1 MRCVMRYFVVCA
13 VWVMSCV
20 GVEYYSFVDSDQHTP
35 KILQSFGLGYEFLP
49 EQTDQRDAIE
59 SSAQYFLKRFDNSY
73 TFIPIIRN
81 MIAQEGLPQEFL
93 FLAMVESEFIINAKS
108 SKKASGIWQF
118 MPGTAKGLGLE
129 INDYIDERQDPIKS
143 TQAAITYLKKLYD
156 LTGEWYLAMMAYNCG
171 YTRLQKAIEEAG
183 GDSSLQTL
191 LDEDKKYLPP
201 ETRNYIR
208 KIVAM
213 SLVFNDADFLKNNN
227 SEYLL
232 NRGATDTLAILKLK
246 SGLPLGII
254 AQSAGMSLKELRS
267 YNMHFKYAFLPPGS
281 SDKEYNVYLPYEK
294 LARFK
299 QHFDQNYTP
308 NSAFI
313 LHKVQK
319 GDTLSSIARQYK
331 TNVNE
336 LKRVNGL
343 KSTRLSINQKIV
355 IPIPKKS

>member
-1 MRCVMRYFVVCA
+1 MKCLRSILLGAMMVLSCA
-13 VWVMSCV
+13 
-20 GVEYYSFVDSDQHTP
+20 GEEYYSFVHSDGHTP
-35 KILQSFGLGYEFLP
+35 KILQSFGLGYDFLP
-49 EQTDQRDAIE
+49 EQADQRDAIE

-246 SGLPLGII
+246 SGVPLGII

-331 TNVNE
+331 TNVN
-336 LKRVNGL
+336 LPDG
-343 KSTRLSINQKIV
+343 T
-355 IPIPKKS
+355 IPSEFTTNYII

>member
-1 MRCVMRYFVVCA
+1 MKCLRSILLGAMMVLSCA
-13 VWVMSCV
+13 E
-20 GVEYYSFVDSDQHTP
+20 EYYSFVHSDGHTP
-35 KILQSFGLGYEFLP
+35 KILQSFGLGYDFLP
-49 EQTDQRDAIE
+49 EQADQRDAIE

-73 TFIPIIRN
+73 TFIPIIRS

-118 MPGTAKGLGLE
+118 MPATAKGLGLE

-143 TQAAITYLKKLYD
+143 TQAAITYLKQLYN

-171 YTRLQKAIEEAG
+171 YARLQKAIEEAG

-213 SLVFNDADFLKNNN
+213 SLVFNDADFLKSND

-246 SGLPLGII
+246 SGVPLGII
-254 AQSAGMSLKELRS
+254 AQSAGMSLNELRS
-267 YNMHFKYAFLPPGS
+267 YNMHFKYAFLPPGAG
-281 SDKEYNVYLPYEK
+281 DKEYNVYLPYEK

-299 QHFDQNYTP
+299 QHFDANYQP
-308 NSAFI
+308 NSAFMM
-313 LHKVQK
+313 HKVQK

-331 TNVNE
+331 TSINE

-343 KSTRLSINQKIV
+343 STTRLSINQKLI
-355 IPIPKKS
+355 IPIPKKT

>member
-1 MRCVMRYFVVCA
+1 
-13 VWVMSCV
+13 MSCV

-246 SGLPLGII
+246 SGVPLGII

>member
-1 MRCVMRYFVVCA
+1 MRCVMRYFVVCT

-246 SGLPLGII
+246 SGVPLGII

-281 SDKEYNVYLPYEK
+281 SNKEYNVYLPYEK

>member
-1 MRCVMRYFVVCA
+1 MKCLRSILLGAMMVLSCA
-13 VWVMSCV
+13 
-20 GVEYYSFVDSDQHTP
+20 GEEYYSFVHSDGHTP
-35 KILQSFGLGYEFLP
+35 KILQSFGLGYDFLP
-49 EQTDQRDAIE
+49 EQADQRDAIE
-59 SSAQYFLKRFDNSY
+59 TSAQYFLKRFDNSY
-73 TFIPIIRN
+73 TFIPIIRS

-118 MPGTAKGLGLE
+118 MPATAKGLGLE

-143 TQAAITYLKKLYD
+143 TQAAITYLKQLYN

-213 SLVFNDADFLKNNN
+213 SLVFNDADFLKSND

-246 SGLPLGII
+246 SGVPLGII
-254 AQSAGMSLKELRS
+254 AQSAGMSLNELRS
-267 YNMHFKYAFLPPGS
+267 YNMHFKYAFLPPGAG
-281 SDKEYNVYLPYEK
+281 DKEYNVYLPYEK

-299 QHFDQNYTP
+299 QHFDANYQP
-308 NSAFI
+308 NSAFMM
-313 LHKVQK
+313 HKVQK

-331 TNVNE
+331 TSINE

-343 KSTRLSINQKIV
+343 STTRLSINQKLI
-355 IPIPKKS
+355 IPIPKKT

>member
-246 SGLPLGII
+246 SGVPLGII

-336 LKRVNGL
+336 LKRINGL

>member
-1 MRCVMRYFVVCA
+1 MKCLRSILLGAMMVLSCA
-13 VWVMSCV
+13 
-20 GVEYYSFVDSDQHTP
+20 GEEYYSFVHSDGHTP
-35 KILQSFGLGYEFLP
+35 KILQSFGLGYDFLP
-49 EQTDQRDAIE
+49 EQADQRDAIE
-59 SSAQYFLKRFDNSY
+59 SSAQYFLKRFDNRY
-73 TFIPIIRN
+73 TCIPIIRS
-81 MIAQEGLPQEFL
+81 MIAQDGLPQEFL

-118 MPGTAKGLGLE
+118 MPATAKGLGLE

-143 TQAAITYLKKLYD
+143 TQAAITYLKQLYN

-171 YTRLQKAIEEAG
+171 YARLQKAIEEAG

-213 SLVFNDADFLKNNN
+213 SLVFNDADFLKSND

-246 SGLPLGII
+246 SGVPLGII
-254 AQSAGMSLKELRS
+254 AQSAGMSLNELRS
-267 YNMHFKYAFLPPGS
+267 YNMHFKYAFLPPGAG
-281 SDKEYNVYLPYEK
+281 DKEYNVYLPYEK

-299 QHFDQNYTP
+299 QHFDANYQP
-308 NSAFI
+308 NSAFMM
-313 LHKVQK
+313 HKVQK

-331 TNVNE
+331 TSINE

-343 KSTRLSINQKIV
+343 STTRLSINQKLI
-355 IPIPKKS
+355 IPIPKKT

>member
-1 MRCVMRYFVVCA
+1 MRFLFFSA
-13 VWVMSCV
+13 VFCIHMWAI
-20 GVEYYSFVDSDQHTP
+20 EYYSFVDSDGHTP
-35 KILQSFGLGYEFLP
+35 KILQSFGLGYDFLP
-49 EQTDQRDAIE
+49 EQTDQRNAIE

-73 TFIPIIRN
+73 VFIPIIRN

-118 MPGTAKGLGLE
+118 MPATAKGLGLE
-129 INDYIDERQDPIKS
+129 INEYIDERQDPIKS
-143 TQAAITYLKKLYD
+143 TQAAITYLKQLYN

-171 YTRLQKAIEEAG
+171 YTRLQKAIENAG

-191 LDEDKKYLPP
+191 LDEEKKYLPP

-246 SGLPLGII
+246 SGVPLGLI
-254 AQSAGMSLKELRS
+254 ASSAGMSLNELRS
-267 YNMHFKYAFLPPGS
+267 YNAHFKYAFLPPGS
-281 SDKEYNVYLPYEK
+281 STKEYNVYLPYEK

-299 QHFDQNYTP
+299 QHFDTNYKP

-331 TNVNE
+331 TSINE
-336 LKRVNGL
+336 LKRINGL
-343 KSTRLSINQKIV
+343 KNSHLSINQKIV

>member
-246 SGLPLGII
+246 SGVPLGII